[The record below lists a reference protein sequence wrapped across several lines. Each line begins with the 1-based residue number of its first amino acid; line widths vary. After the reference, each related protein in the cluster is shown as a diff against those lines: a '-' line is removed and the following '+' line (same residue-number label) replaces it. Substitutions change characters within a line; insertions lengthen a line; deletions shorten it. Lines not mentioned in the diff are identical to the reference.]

1 MSWHL
6 YKDVAAT
13 WYYVHNYSSVYN
25 ELCMLQCRINRDL
38 VGEGGGIFHQNK
50 RNSLWRRYPCHDESI
65 FQAHQRSRGRLTRSP
80 KQSTLYFPLNTPPI
94 HFSLSIFL
102 PLNTTSWC
110 SPFLA
115 RTLDPPP
122 YSIDLPPFL
131 FQLQQLQEQ
140 QFCPNMSQQVSI
152 NITRVSHRTLHP
164 HHAQD
169 EGFHHTDDHLNTSG
183 NLVLQAIPFSQRGK
197 DFFFSVR
204 TMRS

>member
-1 MSWHL
+1 ML
-6 YKDVAAT
+6 KVLT
-13 WYYVHNYSSVYN
+13 WPNGYSSKRS
-25 ELCMLQCRINRDL
+25 MILQICNRIKVDCTCVHIPCL
-38 VGEGGGIFHQNK
+38 PQ
-50 RNSLWRRYPCHDESI
+50 WRRHWD
-65 FQAHQRSRGRLTRSP
+65 ATVV
-80 KQSTLYFPLNTPPI
+80 TT
-94 HFSLSIFL
+94 SIFL